1 MMENRGGK
9 GEVGGYKGKKRKGR
23 NLEFEGKLQRKEP
36 PHADAHDTPAKRKF
50 QKRFLLLSI

>member
-1 MMENRGGK
+1 MENRGGK